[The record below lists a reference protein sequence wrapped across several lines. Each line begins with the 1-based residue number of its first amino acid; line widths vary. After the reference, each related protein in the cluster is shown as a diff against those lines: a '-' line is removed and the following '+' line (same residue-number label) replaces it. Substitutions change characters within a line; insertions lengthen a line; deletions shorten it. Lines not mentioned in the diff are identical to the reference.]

1 MQAHA
6 LLKKE
11 KVMKEITGADLF
23 VKALKN
29 EKVDVLFAYPGGQA
43 IDLFDALY
51 GDKEIE
57 VILPRHEQ
65 GLIHAADGYARST
78 GKVGVCLVT
87 SGPGAANLVTGIA
100 TANYD
105 SVPLVCFT
113 GQVPTNLIGK
123 NAFQEVD
130 IVRITQSIC
139 KYAVMVQRREA
150 LAETIRKAFILAR
163 TGRPGVVVVD
173 LPKDIQQAY
182 GSDAYPKELGIG
194 DCTVY
199 MGQINQAAELLNHA
213 QKPVFLIGGGVNIA
227 HANKEMTQLA
237 ELTGVPVVTT
247 IMGKGAIPTTH
258 SLYVGNLG
266 IHGSYA
272 ANWAVSNCDLLF
284 SIGTRFNDRIT
295 GKTEEFAAGAKI
307 VHIDIDAANI
317 SRNIPADV
325 PVVADARMALCSL
338 LEKAHPLSVSKWV
351 DEINRWKKEYKIDMG
366 KSGLTPQRVIEAVNE
381 TFTDAVIAT
390 DVGQNQLWAAQFLA
404 LDENRQMLTS
414 GGLGTMGY
422 GLPAAIG
429 AKLGNP
435 HKDVVVIS
443 GDGGM
448 QMNLQEM
455 ATAVVY
461 ELPIVICIL
470 NNGYLGNVRQWQEMF
485 YNRRYSSTCMRYRR
499 SCETGC
505 NRPDRDCPQ
514 YTPDFIRL
522 AESYG
527 AKGIRVTKAEDI
539 KAAFESARKN
549 TKAPTVIEFI
559 IDREANVMP
568 IVPPGNPL
576 TDMILDSGK
585 EMPRKVA
592 EKTIM

>member
-1 MQAHA
+1 
-6 LLKKE
+6 
-11 KVMKEITGADLF
+11 MKEITGADLF
-23 VKALKN
+23 VKALKK

-78 GKVGVCLVT
+78 GKVGVCLMT

-150 LAETIRKAFILAR
+150 LAETIKKAFILAR

-213 QKPVFLIGGGVNIA
+213 QKPVLLIGGGVNIA
-227 HANKEMTQLA
+227 HANKEMTRLA